1 MREDIEDQTPT
12 TLRWRRIINDMRVA
26 GTISI
31 PLYIIYYITSSD
43 YILNN
48 PTTEA
53 WDINIWDL
61 RIVFSYIT
69 LLSIV
74 LALLFYNHKRSL
86 LLSIILWT
94 LLGVA
99 CYTIIS
105 ALWGGSLFAGWAS
118 NKTLTFKELVST
130 TLTAVGGI
138 GAVGYL
144 VIKYR
149 EQASAEREEDRQ
161 DEREAD
167 EKLAAAVQQLGS
179 EAPQV
184 RIAGVYAMKDVA
196 LAYNRDR
203 LYRRIT
209 DILCGYL
216 RTDRSKYMAS
226 EHAVESAIWDVTS
239 TLVELRPRNWMCF
252 NLDLHKTTLTERIYL
267 SRGRIYSINLQE
279 TTLISACDFTE
290 VSVIDK
296 ANFQETKFSMAAKFT
311 HTHLYEANFDNA
323 HFKGAAIFA
332 SSELGGL
339 LQESSFRFIHFYN
352 EVDFSGVKFYSR
364 TAFTGSI
371 FEQHVSY
378 RMASFT
384 GPVDFSEVEF
394 KGGVNFEGTMFDAVY
409 KNNGNVSFPED
420 LTLTAEGLPKGAK
433 WVRFNKYGEP
443 VQ

>member
-1 MREDIEDQTPT
+1 MRTDIEDQIPM
-12 TLRWRRIINDMRVA
+12 TLRWRWIINDMRIA
-26 GTISI
+26 GRISI
-31 PLYIIYYITSSD
+31 LLYIIYYVTSSG
-43 YILNN
+43 YILSN
-48 PTTEA
+48 PKAEA
-53 WDINIWDL
+53 WNINIWDL

-69 LLSIV
+69 LLSV
-74 LALLFYNHKRSL
+74 VSALLFYNHKRSL
-86 LLSIILWT
+86 LLSIVLWT

-105 ALWGGSLFAGWAS
+105 ALWGGSLLAGWAS

-149 EQASAEREEDRQ
+149 EQASAEREDDRQ

-184 RIAGVYAMKDVA
+184 RIAGVYAMEDVA
-196 LAYNRDR
+196 LAYNGDR
-203 LYRRIT
+203 LYKRAT

-239 TLVELRPRNWMCF
+239 TLVELSPRNWRCF
-252 NLDLHKTTLTERIYL
+252 NLDLHKTTLMERIYL
-267 SRGRIYSINLQE
+267 TRGRIYSINLQE
-279 TTLISACDFTE
+279 TTLISACDFTG

-296 ANFQETKFSMAAKFT
+296 ANFQEVKFSTAAKFT
-311 HTHLYEANFDNA
+311 HTRLYEANFNNA
-323 HFKGAAIFA
+323 HFNGVATFA
-332 SSELGGL
+332 LSEFGGP
-339 LQESSFRFIHFYN
+339 LQETSFCFIHFYKK
-352 EVDFSGVKFYSR
+352 VDFREVKFYSR
-364 TAFTGSI
+364 ATFAGSI

-378 RMASFT
+378 EMASFV
-384 GPVDFSEVEF
+384 GSVDFSEVEF
-394 KGGVNFEGTMFDAVY
+394 RGGVNFDGTIFNAAF
-409 KNNGNVSFPED
+409 KNDGRISFPKD
-420 LTLTAEGLPKGAK
+420 LVLTEEGLPSGAK
-433 WVRFNKYGEP
+433 WARFDKHGEP
-443 VQ
+443 AQ

>member
-1 MREDIEDQTPT
+1 MTS
-12 TLRWRRIINDMRVA
+12 RWRWVINDMRIA
-26 GTISI
+26 GKLSI
-31 PLYIIYYITSSD
+31 LLYIIYYVASSG
-43 YILNN
+43 YILGS
-48 PTTEA
+48 PKAKA
-53 WDINIWDL
+53 WNINIWDL
-61 RIVFSYIT
+61 RIVFSYIA

-74 LALLFYNHKRSL
+74 SALLFYNHKKSL

-105 ALWGGSLFAGWAS
+105 ALWGGTLLAGWTS

-138 GAVGYL
+138 GAVGYI

-184 RIAGVYAMKDVA
+184 RIAGVYTMKDVA
-196 LAYNRDR
+196 LSYDGDH
-203 LYRRIT
+203 LYTRVT

-216 RTDRSKYMAS
+216 RTDRSKYMTS
-226 EHAVESAIWDVTS
+226 EHAVESTIWDVIS
-239 TLVELRPRNWMCF
+239 TLVELCPRNWMCF

-267 SRGRIYSINLQE
+267 SRGRIYSINLQG

-296 ANFQETKFSMAAKFT
+296 ANFQEAKFSMAAKFT

-323 HFKGAAIFA
+323 HFKGAATFA

-339 LQESSFRFIHFYN
+339 LQESSFCFIHFYN
-352 EVDFSGVKFYSR
+352 KVDFSGVKFNAR
-364 TAFTGSI
+364 TTFTGSI
-371 FEQHVSY
+371 FEQQVSY
-378 RMASFT
+378 KMASFV
-384 GPVDFSEVEF
+384 GSADFSEVEF
-394 KGGVNFEGTMFDAVY
+394 KGGVNFEGTMFNVNF
-409 KNNGNVSFPED
+409 KNNGKISFPKD
-420 LTLTAEGLPKGAK
+420 LALTEEGLPKGAK
-433 WVRFNKYGEP
+433 WARFNKYGEP

>member
-1 MREDIEDQTPT
+1 M
-12 TLRWRRIINDMRVA
+12 TLRWRWVINDMRIA
-26 GTISI
+26 GRISAL
-31 PLYIIYYITSSD
+31 LYIIYYVTSSG
-43 YILNN
+43 YILSN
-48 PTTEA
+48 PKAEA
-53 WDINIWDL
+53 WNINIWDL
-61 RIVFSYIT
+61 RIVFSYIA

-74 LALLFYNHKRSL
+74 SALLFYSHKRSL

-105 ALWGGSLFAGWAS
+105 ALWGGSLLAGWAS

-149 EQASAEREEDRQ
+149 EQASAEREDDRQ

-184 RIAGVYAMKDVA
+184 RIAGVYAMEDVA
-196 LAYNRDR
+196 LAYNGDR
-203 LYRRIT
+203 LYKRAT

-226 EHAVESAIWDVTS
+226 ENAVESAIWDVTS

-252 NLDLHKTTLTERIYL
+252 NLDLHKTTLMERIYL

-279 TTLISACDFTE
+279 TTLISSCDFTE
-290 VSVIDK
+290 VSIIDK
-296 ANFQETKFSMAAKFT
+296 ANFQETKFSAAAKFT
-311 HTHLYEANFDNA
+311 HTRLCEANFNNA
-323 HFKGAAIFA
+323 HFNGVATFA
-332 SSELGGL
+332 LSEFGGL
-339 LQESSFRFIHFYN
+339 LQESSFRFSHFYKK
-352 EVDFSGVKFYSR
+352 VDFRGVKFYSR
-364 TAFTGSI
+364 ATFAGSI

-378 RMASFT
+378 EMASFV
-384 GPVDFSEVEF
+384 GSADFSEVEF
-394 KGGVNFEGTMFDAVY
+394 RGGVNFDGTIFNSAF
-409 KNNGNVSFPED
+409 KNNGRISFPKD
-420 LTLTAEGLPKGAK
+420 LVLTEEGLPNGAK
-433 WVRFNKYGEP
+433 WARFDKHGEP
-443 VQ
+443 V